1 MLCPNHV
8 LHSNE
13 NYYISSPKV
22 RMKQKLQ
29 NKNSMKTKILP
40 FIAAFSFSTNSP
52 ACAEYIGAFFGEGIV
67 LSELSTI

>member
-1 MLCPNHV
+1 
-8 LHSNE
+8 
-13 NYYISSPKV
+13 
-22 RMKQKLQ
+22 
-29 NKNSMKTKILP
+29 MKTKILP